1 MNNMPRIILLMFLVG
16 STFTVAAAPVAEMS
30 CADYLGGGMKG
41 DQEEKSASYMA
52 GLKLGISLRQAT
64 MASWVHGYLEG
75 YHAVEKKDQHQ
86 GIDINTLKSKMRL
99 HCDSNREQTMREL
112 AEAFSAL

>member
-1 MNNMPRIILLMFLVG
+1 MDNMPRIILSIFLLC
-16 STFTVAAAPVAEMS
+16 SALTVFAAPVHEMS

-52 GLKLGISLRQAT
+52 GLNLGISLRQAT
-64 MASWVHGYLEG
+64 MASWVHGYLAG
-75 YHAVEKKDQHQ
+75 YHAVEKKDETQ

-99 HCDSNREQTMREL
+99 HCDTNRDQTMREL